1 MPALLIKNLPAEVH
15 AWLKEEAER
24 NRRSM
29 NQQAIVLLEERMHRF
44 RPVHFGP
51 PIKLRQPLTTEFVN
65 AAKREGRA

>member
-1 MPALLIKNLPAEVH
+1 MSALLIKNLPADVH
-15 AWLKEEAER
+15 AWLKQEAER

-51 PIKLRQPLTTEFVN
+51 PIKTRTPLTVEFTN
-65 AAKREGRA
+65 QARKEGRR